1 MIDAVGPEA
10 FEFRELVRT
19 IARILGKRRLLLPMP
34 AWAAFAGAW
43 LTGKIKGD
51 VMLTW
56 EEVQGLMA
64 NLLYT
69 DSPPAGATKLT
80 DWAKANAG
88 VLGRRYASELARR
101 KDRTR
106 AYAGVEGP

>member
-1 MIDAVGPEA
+1 
-10 FEFRELVRT
+10 
-19 IARILGKRRLLLPMP
+19 
-34 AWAAFAGAW
+34 
-43 LTGKIKGD
+43 
-51 VMLTW
+51 
-56 EEVQGLMA
+56 MA
-64 NLLYT
+64 NLLCT

-106 AYAGVEGP
+106 AYAGVEGS